1 MLSDLLNKD
10 TIQIDNNAHMNWEDA
25 IRKAAIPL
33 LKNKS
38 IEDKYVEAMINSVK
52 ENGPYI
58 NIGQDVAFAHSR
70 PENGVNKI
78 AVSLLKTYPAV
89 NLVNENHKIKLWFV
103 LSAVDNNSHLKVIQQ
118 LAELLG
124 NEEKVNSML
133 SAESVDELVNI
144 IDSNNKEER

>member
-10 TIQIDNNAHMNWEDA
+10 TIQIDNDAHMAWEDA
-25 IRKAAIPL
+25 IKKAAAPL

-38 IEDKYVEAMINSVK
+38 IEDKYVDAMINSVN

-58 NIGQDVAFAHSR
+58 NIGEGIALAHSR

-78 AVSLLKTYPAV
+78 AVSLLKTHPAV
-89 NLVNENHKIKLWFV
+89 NLVNEEHKINLWFV

-118 LAELLG
+118 LTELLI
-124 NEEKVNSML
+124 NRENIENML
-133 SAESVDELVNI
+133 SAKSVDEI
-144 IDSNNKEER
+144 IDIINSNEKER

>member
-1 MLSDLLNKD
+1 MLSDLLNSS
-10 TIQIDNNAHMNWEDA
+10 TIQIDNNAHMSWEDT

-33 LKNKS
+33 LKNNS
-38 IEDKYVEAMINSVK
+38 IEDKYVDAMINSVK

-58 NIGQDVAFAHSR
+58 NIGQGIALAHSR

-89 NLVNENHKIKLWFV
+89 NLVNESHKIKLWFV

-118 LAELLG
+118 LTELLG
-124 NEEKVNSML
+124 NKEKLNHMM
-133 SAESVDELVNI
+133 SAESVDELVSI
-144 IDSNNKEER
+144 INLNKKEI